1 MNHASEHS
9 FLQSAAEGWSLDAQN
24 LEIQASSAQL
34 PLSQQHS
41 NITSDSLV
49 SQSVAE
55 AQLDC
60 STEKEKTLSQLQR
73 RLVVISQSSSGA
85 TFAQDDVPQES
96 SPETSS
102 QAVEKYVSAMAA
114 MSLNPKYTGL
124 CGTVL
129 CYAMNP
135 ANGSMVQIRA
145 LLDSGAN
152 LTMINRSVAKAIGL
166 TGREVSISLNVTGGG
181 TFNSIETEV
190 VFSLVRKDKTHVT
203 QPIVGLTTESVGNPF
218 GPVDFKPKRY
228 EHLKDIEFADKFPAP
243 RERPFQ
249 LLLSEPYFLQLE
261 KEERRVPEDPAL
273 PVAVNTE
280 LGWVLR
286 GALGIEFQV
295 EQASAFGALAT
306 DHESFDLETMYK
318 SLGFDFS
325 KLWSGENVG
334 IQANESMTS
343 DWTALE
349 IQAEEFQKQ
358 TATYDAEKRQW
369 SVELPWINGDLESH
383 RLTENSC
390 LLYTSPSPRDS

>member
-1 MNHASEHS
+1 MRY
-9 FLQSAAEGWSLDAQN
+9 QIPAQ
-24 LEIQASSAQL
+24 
-34 PLSQQHS
+34 
-41 NITSDSLV
+41 
-49 SQSVAE
+49 
-55 AQLDC
+55 
-60 STEKEKTLSQLQR
+60 
-73 RLVVISQSSSGA
+73 
-85 TFAQDDVPQES
+85 
-96 SPETSS
+96 
-102 QAVEKYVSAMAA
+102 
-114 MSLNPKYTGL
+114 
-124 CGTVL
+124 
-129 CYAMNP
+129 
-135 ANGSMVQIRA
+135 
-145 LLDSGAN
+145 
-152 LTMINRSVAKAIGL
+152 
-166 TGREVSISLNVTGGG
+166 
-181 TFNSIETEV
+181 ETEV
-190 VFSLVRKDKTHVT
+190 VFSLVRKDKTDVT
-203 QPIVGLTTESVGNPF
+203 QAIVGLTTESVGNPF

-249 LLLSEPYFLQLE
+249 LLLSEPYFSQLE

-343 DWTALE
+343 NWTALE

-383 RLTENSC
+383 RLTENSSRAVAMWHKV
-390 LLYTSPSPRDS
+390 LRSVKPEHMHLVEEAYEDFPINGFAERVPQDEIFSNHPTFLSFFFLVFPSALTLGT

>member
-1 MNHASEHS
+1 M
-9 FLQSAAEGWSLDAQN
+9 
-24 LEIQASSAQL
+24 SSCY
-34 PLSQQHS
+34 LSVF
-41 NITSDSLV
+41 IK
-49 SQSVAE
+49 
-55 AQLDC
+55 C
-60 STEKEKTLSQLQR
+60 
-73 RLVVISQSSSGA
+73 

-114 MSLNPKYTGL
+114 MSLTPKYTGL

-249 LLLSEPYFLQLE
+249 LLLSEPYFSQLE

-349 IQAEEFQKQ
+349 IQAE
-358 TATYDAEKRQW
+358 
-369 SVELPWINGDLESH
+369 
-383 RLTENSC
+383 
-390 LLYTSPSPRDS
+390 